1 MKLFATLGT
10 AMLSCVMLLNAAPD
24 GPDGDRFQ
32 PPGVQPPP
40 DTERIVS
47 PTPIGDEDTPELH
60 LQPEP
65 LQPEPSIDEIES
77 DTTGDTT
84 ILKEKIEEALQ
95 QSPVDAYAD
104 DGVMNAL
111 DRIETA
117 LADLKLG
124 QATIIEK
131 IDKVLLAVDY
141 KDSDGNAQ
149 RAAMSVGPDGK
160 GSVELP
166 AGSRIVAVGNL
177 PVSPYASAGPVSPY
191 SSGPVSPY
199 STVMQ
204 SGGGSHG
211 GSTASVSMQSSQP
224 MQSQYSGGSNGGSAN
239 DDRIVSPFNA
249 SYSAGVPVASPVATY
264 EAPTVQTTYSIPQG
278 VVVQTSGQ
286 SGTVVSA
293 DISGSRCYTGADGRT
308 YCAPKGSNRQ
318 TPYSSGGIFSGLR
331 ARAQARRSRRN

>member
-10 AMLSCVMLLNAAPD
+10 AMLSCVMFLNAAPD
-24 GPDGDRFQ
+24 APDGDRFK
-32 PPGVQPPP
+32 PPGVQPP
-40 DTERIVS
+40 DS
-47 PTPIGDEDTPELH
+47 DEDTPELH

-77 DTTGDTT
+77 DATGDTT
-84 ILKEKIEEALQ
+84 VLKEKIEEALQ
-95 QSPVDAYAD
+95 QSPFDAYAD
-104 DGVMNAL
+104 DGVINAL
-111 DRIETA
+111 DRIEAA
-117 LADLKLG
+117 LADLQLG
-124 QATIIEK
+124 QAKIIEK

-141 KDSDGNAQ
+141 KDGDGNAR
-149 RAAMSVGPDGK
+149 RAAMSVGADGK

-177 PVSPYASAGPVSPY
+177 PVSPYASTGP

-211 GSTASVSMQSSQP
+211 GSTASVR

-239 DDRIVSPFNA
+239 DVSPFSA
-249 SYSAGVPVASPVATY
+249 SYSASVPVASPVATY

-286 SGTVVSA
+286 AGTVVSA
-293 DISGSRCYTGADGRT
+293 DLSGSDCYTGADGRT